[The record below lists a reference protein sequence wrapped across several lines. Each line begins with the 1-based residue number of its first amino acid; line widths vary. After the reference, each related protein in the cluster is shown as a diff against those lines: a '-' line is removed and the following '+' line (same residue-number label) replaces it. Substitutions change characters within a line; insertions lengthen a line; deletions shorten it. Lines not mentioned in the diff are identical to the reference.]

1 MADNIGYTPGT
12 GATIAADEIA
22 GILHQRIKIG
32 IGENGTATD
41 VSEANPMPVMAVGD
55 LLEALQSMSFALES
69 LTRTI
74 GLAQVNPLNGNLYVD
89 GSRVTQPI
97 SGNIGTVS
105 TVSTV
110 STVATVTNMS
120 QLGGQNANS
129 LIPAFERNAADNL
142 LNFITIT

>member
-1 MADNIGYTPGT
+1 MADNIGYTPGS

-22 GILHQRIKIG
+22 GVLHQRIKIG
-32 IGENGTATD
+32 IGGDGTATD

-74 GLAQVNPLNGNLYVD
+74 GLAQVNAVNGNLYVD
-89 GSRVTQPI
+89 GSRVTQPV
-97 SGNIGTVS
+97 SGNLS
-105 TVSTV
+105 TVTTV
-110 STVATVTNMS
+110 TTVTNMS

-129 LIPAFERNAADNL
+129 LIPALERNAADNL

>member
-1 MADNIGYTPGT
+1 MADNIGYTPGS

-22 GILHQRIKIG
+22 GVLHQRIKIG
-32 IGENGTATD
+32 IGGDGTATD

-74 GLAQVNPLNGNLYVD
+74 GLAQVNAVNGNLYVD
-89 GSRVTQPI
+89 GSRVTQPV
-97 SGNIGTVS
+97 SGNLS
-105 TVSTV
+105 TVTTV
-110 STVATVTNMS
+110 TTVTNMS

-129 LIPAFERNAADNL
+129 LIPALERNAAYNL

>member
-22 GILHQRIKIG
+22 GVLHQRIKIG

-74 GLAQVNPLNGNLYVD
+74 GLAQVNAVNGNLYVD
-89 GSRVTQPI
+89 GSRVTQPV
-97 SGNIGTVS
+97 SGNIS

-110 STVATVTNMS
+110 STVTTVTNMS

>member
-22 GILHQRIKIG
+22 GVLHQRIKIG
-32 IGENGTATD
+32 IGGDGTATD

-74 GLAQVNPLNGNLYVD
+74 GLAQVNAVNGNLYVD
-89 GSRVTQPI
+89 GSRVTQPV
-97 SGNIGTVS
+97 SGNLS
-105 TVSTV
+105 TVTTV
-110 STVATVTNMS
+110 TTVTNMS

-129 LIPAFERNAADNL
+129 LIPALERNAADNL

>member
-22 GILHQRIKIG
+22 GVLHQRIKIG
-32 IGENGTATD
+32 IGADGTATD
-41 VSEANPMPVMAVGD
+41 VSQANPMPVMAVGD

-74 GLAQVNPLNGNLYVD
+74 GLAQVNAVNGNLYVD

-97 SGNIGTVS
+97 SGSIS
-105 TVSTV
+105 TVTTV
-110 STVATVTNMS
+110 TTVTNMS

-129 LIPAFERNAADNL
+129 LIPALERNAADNL

>member
-22 GILHQRIKIG
+22 GVLHQRIKIG
-32 IGENGTATD
+32 IGADGTATD
-41 VSEANPMPVMAVGD
+41 VSQANPMPVMAVGD

-74 GLAQVNPLNGNLYVD
+74 GLAQVNAVNGNLYVD

-97 SGNIGTVS
+97 SGSIS
-105 TVSTV
+105 TVTTV
-110 STVATVTNMS
+110 TTVTNMS

>member
-1 MADNIGYTPGT
+1 MADNIGYTPGS

-22 GILHQRIKIG
+22 GVLHQRIKIG
-32 IGENGTATD
+32 IGGDGTATD

-74 GLAQVNPLNGNLYVD
+74 GLAQVNAVNGNLYVD
-89 GSRVTQPI
+89 GSRVTQPV
-97 SGNIGTVS
+97 SGNLS
-105 TVSTV
+105 TVTTV
-110 STVATVTNMS
+110 TTVTNMS

>member
-41 VSEANPMPVMAVGD
+41 VSEANPMPVKAVGD

-74 GLAQVNPLNGNLYVD
+74 GLAQVNPVNGNLYVD
-89 GSRVTQPI
+89 GSRVTQPV
-97 SGNIGTVS
+97 SGNIS
-105 TVSTV
+105 TVTTV
-110 STVATVTNMS
+110 NNMS

>member
-22 GILHQRIKIG
+22 GVLHQRIKIG
-32 IGENGTATD
+32 IGGDGTATD

-74 GLAQVNPLNGNLYVD
+74 GLAQVNAVNGNLYVD

-97 SGNIGTVS
+97 SGSIS
-105 TVSTV
+105 TVT
-110 STVATVTNMS
+110 TVTTVNNMS

>member
-74 GLAQVNPLNGNLYVD
+74 GLAQVNAVNGNLYVD
-89 GSRVTQPI
+89 GSRVTQPV
-97 SGNIGTVS
+97 SGNLS
-105 TVSTV
+105 TVT
-110 STVATVTNMS
+110 TVTNMS

-129 LIPAFERNAADNL
+129 LIPALERNAADNL

>member
-22 GILHQRIKIG
+22 GVLHQRIKIG
-32 IGENGTATD
+32 IGADGTATD
-41 VSEANPMPVMAVGD
+41 VSQANPMPVMAVGD

-74 GLAQVNPLNGNLYVD
+74 GLAQVNAVNGNLYVD

-97 SGNIGTVS
+97 SGSIS
-105 TVSTV
+105 TVT
-110 STVATVTNMS
+110 TVTTVNNMS

>member
-1 MADNIGYTPGT
+1 MADNIGYTPGS

-22 GILHQRIKIG
+22 GVLHQRIKIG
-32 IGENGTATD
+32 IGGDGTATD

-74 GLAQVNPLNGNLYVD
+74 GLAQVNAVNGNLYVD

-97 SGNIGTVS
+97 SGSIS
-105 TVSTV
+105 TVTTV
-110 STVATVTNMS
+110 TTVTNMS

-129 LIPAFERNAADNL
+129 LIPALERNAADNL

>member
-1 MADNIGYTPGT
+1 MADNIGYTPGS

-22 GILHQRIKIG
+22 GVLHQRIKIG
-32 IGENGTATD
+32 IGEDGTATD
-41 VSEANPMPVMAVGD
+41 VSQANPMPVMAVGD

-97 SGNIGTVS
+97 SGNIS

-110 STVATVTNMS
+110 STVTNMS

>member
-22 GILHQRIKIG
+22 GVLHQRIKIG

-41 VSEANPMPVMAVGD
+41 VSQANPMPVMAVGD
-55 LLEALQSMSFALES
+55 LLEAIQSMSFALES

-74 GLAQVNPLNGNLYVD
+74 GLAQVNAVNGNLYVD

-97 SGNIGTVS
+97 SGSIS
-105 TVSTV
+105 TVT
-110 STVATVTNMS
+110 TVTTVNNMS

>member
-1 MADNIGYTPGT
+1 MADNIGYTPGS

-22 GILHQRIKIG
+22 GVLHQRIKIG
-32 IGENGTATD
+32 IGEDGTATD
-41 VSEANPMPVMAVGD
+41 VSQANPMPVMAVGD
-55 LLEALQSMSFALES
+55 LLEAIQSMSFALES

-74 GLAQVNPLNGNLYVD
+74 GLAQVNAVNGSLYVD
-89 GSRVTQPI
+89 GSRATQPV
-97 SGNIGTVS
+97 SGNIS

-110 STVATVTNMS
+110 TTVTNMS

>member
-41 VSEANPMPVMAVGD
+41 VSEANPMPVKAVGD

-74 GLAQVNPLNGNLYVD
+74 GLAQVNPVNGNLYVD
-89 GSRVTQPI
+89 GSRVTQPV
-97 SGNIGTVS
+97 SGNIS
-105 TVSTV
+105 TVT
-110 STVATVTNMS
+110 TVTNMS

-129 LIPAFERNAADNL
+129 LIPALERNAADNL